1 VQERENQRIPAL
13 EKKLINLQTQLKSLA
28 LVPMTPM
35 RTSSL
40 KNTME
45 NPRTPRPS
53 KENINPRSRS
63 ASPRKPLKELA
74 NGIQPADLVRE
85 DTEEF
90 VEQSKRMFRNI
101 QVENEKLRQRVE
113 HLETAKQQDEQ
124 AKLESMDQLQADLE
138 RLAKENHRLETLLQ
152 ESQAA
157 ATHTLS
163 SPRPRTASD
172 EILRLSEE
180 LAWHAKL
187 HLYAE
192 KERMRLMDL
201 VEFAAR
207 EGKFVV
213 KEYVGLKEKVSKLSL
228 RSDGVDL
235 ESSSGWKCLV

>member
-1 VQERENQRIPAL
+1 
-13 EKKLINLQTQLKSLA
+13 
-28 LVPMTPM
+28 MTPM

-45 NPRTPRPS
+45 IPRTPRPS

-113 HLETAKQQDEQ
+113 HLETAKHQVDH
-124 AKLESMDQLQADLE
+124 AKFESMDQLQADLE

-152 ESQAA
+152 ESWAA
-157 ATHTLS
+157 ATQTSS

-172 EILRLSEE
+172 EISRLSDE

-201 VEFAAR
+201 LEFAAR

-213 KEYVGLKEKVSKLSL
+213 NEYVGLKEKVSKFSL

-235 ESSSGWKCLV
+235 ESNSGWKCLV